1 MQATGLTQILEI
13 LQAHGLMDRS
23 DETFVSAQD
32 LIELDEHLELIP
44 MADEDNWRYRTPERQ
59 RVEPT
64 TVPELIR
71 QQRRRIKDLEETLD
85 DVRNALG

>member
-23 DETFVSAQD
+23 DGTFVSAQD

-44 MADEDNWRYRTPERQ
+44 MADEDSLRYRPADRQ
-59 RVEPT
+59 RVEPK